1 MAAST
6 LRQRSVMGNCVFSI
20 NSLGFA
26 VQDAATSAVRFS
38 FLRGEAGGTRM
49 AAGDGMDPHPPKVM
63 AEWSGSAGLARA
75 QSPILTS
82 LSQAVSP
89 VVEQNEIRSQGPSS
103 KHFLRADK

>member
-1 MAAST
+1 
-6 LRQRSVMGNCVFSI
+6 
-20 NSLGFA
+20 
-26 VQDAATSAVRFS
+26 
-38 FLRGEAGGTRM
+38 M

-63 AEWSGSAGLARA
+63 AEWSGSAGLARD

-103 KHFLRADK
+103 KHFLRADE

>member
-1 MAAST
+1 MLQTCRSRVKFRGMAAST

-49 AAGDGMDPHPPKVM
+49 AAGDGMDPHPPKL
-63 AEWSGSAGLARA
+63 WRSGVA
-75 QSPILTS
+75 Q
-82 LSQAVSP
+82 QA
-89 VVEQNEIRSQGPSS
+89 
-103 KHFLRADK
+103 

>member
-1 MAAST
+1 VGQGWQ
-6 LRQRSVMGNCVFSI
+6 LEMGWI
-20 NSLGFA
+20 L
-26 VQDAATSAVRFS
+26 T
-38 FLRGEAGGTRM
+38 
-49 AAGDGMDPHPPKVM
+49 PPQVM